1 MLRERKT
8 IMKSVGE
15 RIAELRKEKNMT
27 QEALAAALNVSSQA
41 ISKWENNASMPD
53 ISLLPRIADAFD
65 VTVDDLFGRRT
76 KPPKY
81 IRSWEDLPV
90 WIYDL
95 ILNNMWDDDM
105 PPRKESFAEC
115 VKKHWQTHP
124 NSHSGFVSQN
134 AGAVYACKDLA
145 LSYLPSTEDSMRL
158 FESEKAGDF
167 LQFLADKAVRAVL
180 KYQYENRT
188 RSFTAA
194 LVASK
199 TGLPEEDVSAAFEK
213 MVEYKLAYAL
223 DADIASDKTIRIY
236 RTRAE
241 HKYPMLICPLLTLA
255 ERLADFNESWNGFRS

>member
-1 MLRERKT
+1 MKPEAEKLLRERKT

-41 ISKWENNASMPD
+41 ISKWENNATMPD

-81 IRSWEDLPV
+81 IRSVEELPV

-124 NSHSGFVSQN
+124 NSHSGFVRRMRGQ
-134 AGAVYACKDLA
+134 
-145 LSYLPSTEDSMRL
+145 SMPARIWL
-158 FESEKAGDF
+158 FPICRVQRIPCGYSKARKPANF
-167 LQFLADKAVRAVL
+167 CNFWL
-180 KYQYENRT
+180 T
-188 RSFTAA
+188 RPC
-194 LVASK
+194 V
-199 TGLPEEDVSAAFEK
+199 P
-213 MVEYKLAYAL
+213 
-223 DADIASDKTIRIY
+223 
-236 RTRAE
+236 
-241 HKYPMLICPLLTLA
+241 C
-255 ERLADFNESWNGFRS
+255 

>member
-1 MLRERKT
+1 
-8 IMKSVGE
+8 MKSVGE

-27 QEALAAALNVSSQA
+27 QETLAAALNVSSQA

-81 IRSWEDLPV
+81 IRSWEDLPI

-105 PPRKESFAEC
+105 PRKESFAEY
-115 VKKHWQTHP
+115 VKKHWQTYP
-124 NSHSGFVSQN
+124 NNHSGFVSQN

-145 LSYLPSTEDSMRL
+145 LSYLPRTEDSMRL
-158 FESEKAGDF
+158 FESEKAGEF

>member
-1 MLRERKT
+1 
-8 IMKSVGE
+8 MKSVGE
-15 RIAELRKEKNMT
+15 RIAELRKKKNIT
-27 QEALAAALNVSSQA
+27 QETLAAALNVSSQA

-81 IRSWEDLPV
+81 IRSVEELPV

-158 FESEKAGDF
+158 FESEKAGEF

-180 KYQYENRT
+180 KYQ
-188 RSFTAA
+188 
-194 LVASK
+194 
-199 TGLPEEDVSAAFEK
+199 
-213 MVEYKLAYAL
+213 
-223 DADIASDKTIRIY
+223 
-236 RTRAE
+236 
-241 HKYPMLICPLLTLA
+241 
-255 ERLADFNESWNGFRS
+255 